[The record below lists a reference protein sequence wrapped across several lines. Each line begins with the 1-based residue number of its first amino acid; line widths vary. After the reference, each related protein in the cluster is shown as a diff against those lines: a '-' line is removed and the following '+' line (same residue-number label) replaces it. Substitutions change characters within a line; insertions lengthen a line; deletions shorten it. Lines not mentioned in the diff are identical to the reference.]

1 MVGKPRWN
9 IVETPFVEKCKTRDG
24 RKVLNNYELLQTLG
38 QGQFGKVKL
47 CERIPAVAAP
57 CVVTTEP
64 TSSVRASASALE
76 AVNDLLGPPPP
87 VFGNGSASAAAVA
100 VAAESKRRQFAI
112 KIFSKKALL
121 KMKEYVAETA
131 QINGGAHSED
141 GAHNGVTTAANATR
155 MRVVTAL
162 DHVRDEIAIMRT
174 LYHRNIVLLF
184 EVIESEGNDKI
195 YMVLEVMARG
205 QCMVF
210 NAETKLFASP
220 LTGGVLTDAWAK
232 THIQD
237 ILSGLNYLHS
247 RRVCHRDLKPGNILL
262 NTAGRCHL
270 TDFGCAKVLPSTST
284 SNKASATTQHL
295 VSDTVGTYQF
305 VAPECCSG
313 EPYDPFKVDVWAT
326 GILLYIFLYGKLPFE
341 AESTKEL
348 FDEITKW
355 DAETDLPPNSV
366 RNVAP
371 ACRDLLL
378 KLLKR
383 DPNERISVA
392 DALHHP
398 WLRDEDEDEEPL
410 SF

>member
-1 MVGKPRWN
+1 MAVKPKWN
-9 IVETPFVEKCKTRDG
+9 IVETPVAEKHKTRDG

-47 CERIPAVAAP
+47 CERIP
-57 CVVTTEP
+57 VVTAE
-64 TSSVRASASALE
+64 SASALALE
-76 AVNDLLGPPPP
+76 AASDLLGPPPP
-87 VFGNGSASAAAVA
+87 PLPPVFLNGAPGAATATVA
-100 VAAESKRRQFAI
+100 EPKRRQFAI

-121 KMKEYVAETA
+121 KMKEYVAVD
-131 QINGGAHSED
+131 NN
-141 GAHNGVTTAANATR
+141 AHNGENGNTAAATR

-174 LYHRNIVLLF
+174 LYHRNVVLLF
-184 EVIESEGNDKI
+184 EVIESEGSDKL
-195 YMVLEVMARG
+195 YMVLEVMTRG

-210 NAETKLFASP
+210 NAETKLFTSP
-220 LTGGVLTDAWAK
+220 LTGGVLTDAWSKAHVK
-232 THIQD
+232 D

-262 NTAGRCHL
+262 NTAGRCHI
-270 TDFGCAKVLPSTST
+270 TDFGCAKVLPNRSTSSDDGT
-284 SNKASATTQHL
+284 VATATHL

-355 DAETDLPPNSV
+355 DAETELPPSSV

-378 KLLKR
+378 QLLKR
-383 DPNERISVA
+383 DPNARISVA

-398 WLRDEDEDEEPL
+398 WLRDEDDDEEPL

>member
-1 MVGKPRWN
+1 MAKWN
-9 IVETPFVEKCKTRDG
+9 IVETPVVEKRKTRDG

-47 CERIPAVAAP
+47 CERIPAVATVAP
-57 CVVTTEP
+57 VVTTES
-64 TSSVRASASALE
+64 TALE
-76 AVNDLLGPPPP
+76 AASDLLGPPPP
-87 VFGNGSASAAAVA
+87 PPAFMNGASVASVA
-100 VAAESKRRQFAI
+100 VAAEPKRRQFAI

-121 KMKEYVAETA
+121 KMKEYVAEPPQTSGA
-131 QINGGAHSED
+131 AHSD
-141 GAHNGVTTAANATR
+141 SSDKGDTAAAAGTTTR

-184 EVIESEGNDKI
+184 EVIESESSDKV

-210 NAETKLFASP
+210 DAETKQFASP

-232 THIQD
+232 AHVRD

-247 RRVCHRDLKPGNILL
+247 RRVCHRDLKPGNVLL

-270 TDFGCAKVLPSTST
+270 TDFGCAKVLPNTTST
-284 SNKASATTQHL
+284 SSNEETAATTHL

-313 EPYDPFKVDVWAT
+313 VPYDPFKVDVWAT
-326 GILLYIFLYGKLPFE
+326 GILLYIFLYGRLPFE

-355 DAETDLPPNSV
+355 DAETDLPPASV

-371 ACRDLLL
+371 ACRDLLM
-378 KLLKR
+378 KLLKK
-383 DPNERISVA
+383 DPNARISVA
-392 DALHHP
+392 GALHHP